1 MDDTTRLAWRAA
13 QGDRRAFEELVRATQ
28 ADVWRWC
35 ARLVDRQSA
44 DDLTQETYLRAARSL
59 QGFRGEGSGRAFLL
73 GVARRTCL
81 DELRRR
87 SRREALQARLRGR
100 SRPDLAPVPPAEG
113 AVAVEDLVA
122 SLPADRREA
131 FVLTQFL
138 GLSYAE
144 AADVLGVPI
153 GTVRSRVARAREAM
167 VGRLEDAWRAGE
179 A

>member
-1 MDDTTRLAWRAA
+1 VDDTTRLAWRAA

-59 QGFRGEGSGRAFLL
+59 RGFRGEGSGRAFLL

-87 SRREALQARLRGR
+87 GRREALQARLRGR
-100 SRPDLAPVPPAEG
+100 GRADLAAVPPAEG
-113 AVAVEDLVA
+113 AVVVEDLVA
-122 SLPADRREA
+122 GLPADRREA

-144 AADVLGVPI
+144 AAEVLGVPI